1 MAEQIKIKVHYFN
14 DPSRI
19 RYVTREAAGYLKP
32 KWVEDEIQDQPAPQE
47 KKVQAAAPV
56 EDRRAELQAKY
67 KALVGDNVPAE
78 FESWNQ
84 ARLHIEIV
92 KAETKKKSEAEAK
105 ETQAESEVDEL
116 NSEVSEVEVTE
127 AVAPSAD
134 KPKRKSKKVTA

>member
-47 KKVQAAAPV
+47 KKVQAVAPV

-67 KALVGDNVPAE
+67 KDITGADADG
-78 FESWNQ
+78 SWNQ